1 MHAKKERIYPAF
13 VSKNDSNYEK
23 QVILLMILNA
33 EKREPKSEGR
43 LWHYLAVK
51 NLSALLRGTTLK
63 NNGDFYCMNCFDSFR
78 IKTSLNQ
85 IKQYV
90 KTKIFVMQLCHLKT
104 VKYKNLINIKNLIKC
119 NLLFMHIF
127 SV

>member
-1 MHAKKERIYPAF
+1 MYAKKERIYPAF
-13 VSKNDSNYEK
+13 VSKNDSNYEN

-90 KTKIFVMQLCHLKT
+90 KTKIFVM
-104 VKYKNLINIKNLIKC
+104 
-119 NLLFMHIF
+119 
-127 SV
+127 